1 MSNYNSKKGE
11 RRKRILFK
19 MRRIFLN
26 LFLLTVT
33 FQLSLQDMLDKIMRS
48 DVWNCK
54 SRRSCF
60 LCHKKYVGQ
69 PIFLSLI
76 FFFPVKT
83 CGVPSIDTSEM
94 GNRSVRLGDKVTFN
108 CKVNKNIFGSDR
120 SSRSHNLCLFVYPSV
135 Q

>member
-1 MSNYNSKKGE
+1 
-11 RRKRILFK
+11 

-108 CKVNKNIFGSDR
+108 CKVNKIALTFWDIITLFCVLLLPKALPVLTG
-120 SSRSHNLCLFVYPSV
+120 LTFCCLFEV
-135 Q
+135 